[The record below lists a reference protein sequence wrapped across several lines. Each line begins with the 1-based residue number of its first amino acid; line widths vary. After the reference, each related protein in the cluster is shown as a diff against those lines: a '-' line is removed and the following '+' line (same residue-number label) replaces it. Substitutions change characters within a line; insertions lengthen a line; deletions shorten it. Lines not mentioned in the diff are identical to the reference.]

1 MSRHEDIQKQEHQL
15 RVDLSKAKNTEGIA
29 KVFIKWLT
37 PTELFSGKKT
47 SALNVKDAAIL
58 AFFNNSDEEE
68 LGYVFAQLVKYK
80 TEKMVKIGY
89 KASLEMSTMLLT
101 DNDSTYGL
109 DLKEARKD
117 FNTLNES
124 VLYST
129 ALLNKK
135 TFDNIK
141 LIDKFLNHEVFSNV
155 IGAEEELTKA
165 AIPAIKVNGKLNP
178 NNESYYNNSLE
189 ALDAKPPKDVDIVLN
204 ENKKGVTVTRIN
216 PELITSLKNAD
227 ILIAKK
233 RENEQLVI
241 NEEKNHLL
249 HTATLPYDG
258 NGKFDSI
265 SSLSL
270 ARILSITKA
279 NQHKYDKLS
288 LDNYCIKTEEDYKK
302 RWDYIEKELTAI
314 NSNSNFRGFTSE
326 TDIRTMLSKTPSDIL
341 KSWEDYDKAI
351 NNSIDNAKNNDN
363 EIIDFPAGSV
373 SWELDD
379 VRTHCQN
386 QISKMENGKPIPYKN
401 MVTAANYFALKL
413 LTEPG
418 AKRTIFGKGIDWN
431 NEEKVSNRTNTLKP
445 TPDGKYNQQ
454 EIQRYVKSVRDN
466 LLSDKV
472 FLEIMFSGKS
482 LDKLYKQYKDHR
494 KAVAEDITYMNKR
507 FGSHNLTGDK
517 TLSEESLM
525 YLSKTKD
532 ELDTLYKGGGKYR
545 SKYMKELYQALN
557 NVIDSANES
566 KAAGK
571 GLVVKAHDLEIL
583 VTKGVTY
590 FTERK
595 GKILS
600 GPTTDRGKA
609 RLQIV
614 EELLDK
620 VDDMINNPPKAEN
633 KVEKAPKAPSK

>member
-89 KASLEMSTMLLT
+89 NASLEMSTMLLT

-249 HTATLPYDG
+249 HTATL
-258 NGKFDSI
+258 
-265 SSLSL
+265 
-270 ARILSITKA
+270 
-279 NQHKYDKLS
+279 
-288 LDNYCIKTEEDYKK
+288 
-302 RWDYIEKELTAI
+302 
-314 NSNSNFRGFTSE
+314 
-326 TDIRTMLSKTPSDIL
+326 
-341 KSWEDYDKAI
+341 
-351 NNSIDNAKNNDN
+351 
-363 EIIDFPAGSV
+363 
-373 SWELDD
+373 
-379 VRTHCQN
+379 
-386 QISKMENGKPIPYKN
+386 
-401 MVTAANYFALKL
+401 
-413 LTEPG
+413 
-418 AKRTIFGKGIDWN
+418 
-431 NEEKVSNRTNTLKP
+431 
-445 TPDGKYNQQ
+445 
-454 EIQRYVKSVRDN
+454 
-466 LLSDKV
+466 
-472 FLEIMFSGKS
+472 
-482 LDKLYKQYKDHR
+482 
-494 KAVAEDITYMNKR
+494 
-507 FGSHNLTGDK
+507 
-517 TLSEESLM
+517 
-525 YLSKTKD
+525 
-532 ELDTLYKGGGKYR
+532 
-545 SKYMKELYQALN
+545 
-557 NVIDSANES
+557 
-566 KAAGK
+566 
-571 GLVVKAHDLEIL
+571 
-583 VTKGVTY
+583 
-590 FTERK
+590 
-595 GKILS
+595 
-600 GPTTDRGKA
+600 
-609 RLQIV
+609 
-614 EELLDK
+614 
-620 VDDMINNPPKAEN
+620 
-633 KVEKAPKAPSK
+633 